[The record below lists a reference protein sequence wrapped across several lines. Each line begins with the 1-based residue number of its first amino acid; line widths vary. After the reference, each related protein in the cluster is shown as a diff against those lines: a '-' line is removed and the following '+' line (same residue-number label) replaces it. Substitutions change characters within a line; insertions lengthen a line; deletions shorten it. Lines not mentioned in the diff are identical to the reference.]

1 LTDSSDTMGDSP
13 QQLVADGYDAISE
26 AYLSRFGASQV
37 RAHWLRRLVDLTQ
50 PGDRILDLGCGPGV
64 PVASTLVDHGRQV
77 VGVDGSRRQIEL
89 ARSHVTSAQFIEADM
104 CRLQMNPASFDGV
117 CAFYS
122 ITHLPR
128 EFHRPL
134 FEHILKW
141 LRPGGVFLASLGVV
155 ETEAWTGEWMGAQMF
170 FSHFDAQWYV
180 ECLQQ
185 VAFQIEVAEIVAQD
199 DEDGEFL
206 WIVARRPA

>member
-1 LTDSSDTMGDSP
+1 
-13 QQLVADGYDAISE
+13 VAQGYDTISE
-26 AYLSRFGASQV
+26 AYLSRFGASRV
-37 RAHWLRRLVDLTQ
+37 RAHWLRRLIDLTQ
-50 PGDRILDLGCGPGV
+50 AGERILDLGCGPGV
-64 PVASTLVDHGRQV
+64 PVVSTLVDHGRQV

-89 ARSHVTSAQFIEADM
+89 ARSHVDGAEFIVADM
-104 CRLQMNPASFDGV
+104 SQLQLNPAAFDGV

-134 FEHILKW
+134 FENILGW
-141 LRPGGVFLASLGVV
+141 LRPGGVFLASLGVK
-155 ETEAWTGEWMGAQMF
+155 ETVAWTGEWMGAEMF

-180 ECLQQ
+180 QCLEQLT
-185 VAFQIEVAEIVAQD
+185 FQIEAAEIVAQD

-206 WIVARRPA
+206 WVVARRPI

>member
-1 LTDSSDTMGDSP
+1 MTGSSDSRGHSP
-13 QQLVADGYDAISE
+13 QRLVAQGYDAISE
-26 AYLSRFGASQV
+26 GYLSRFGASLV
-37 RAHWLRRLVDLTQ
+37 RAHWLRRLVDLTRAD
-50 PGDRILDLGCGPGV
+50 DRILDLGCGPGV
-64 PVASTLVDHGRQV
+64 PVFSTLLDHGRQV

-89 ARSHVTSAQFIEADM
+89 ARSHVAGAEFIEADM
-104 CRLQMNPASFDGV
+104 CRLQLDPGSFDAV

-134 FEHILKW
+134 FANILGW
-141 LRPGGVFLASLGVV
+141 LRPGGVFLGSLGVT
-155 ETEAWTGEWMGAQMF
+155 ETEAWTGEWMGGPMF

-180 ECLQQ
+180 QCLEQL
-185 VAFQIEVAEIVAQD
+185 AFQIEAAEVVAQD

-206 WIVARRPA
+206 WVVARRPT